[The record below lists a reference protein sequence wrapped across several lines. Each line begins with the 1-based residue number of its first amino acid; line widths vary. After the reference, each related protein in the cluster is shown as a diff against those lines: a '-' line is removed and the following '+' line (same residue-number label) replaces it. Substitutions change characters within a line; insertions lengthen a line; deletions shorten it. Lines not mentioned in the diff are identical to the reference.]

1 MSLTRKALKAMGIE
15 EEKIDQIIEE
25 HTSTLEEI
33 KSERDELRN
42 KVKSLDTIQK
52 QLDDANELLKSKDS
66 GESEYKAKYEE
77 LQNEFTTYKTS
88 IENEKTYN
96 NKEAKFLGV
105 LKESLGIVD
114 DKSLTTIVHASKDKI
129 NGIELTDDG
138 NIKDSDSLMEYV
150 KSDFPAFIPQV
161 SEQGAKTAQPPF
173 TNGSGTTMTKEQISA
188 IKDPVARQKAMKE
201 NINLYIK

>member
-15 EEKIDQIIEE
+15 DEKIDQIIEE

-33 KSERDELRN
+33 KSERDELKTR
-42 KVKSLDTIQK
+42 VKSLEPLQK
-52 QLDDANELLKSKDS
+52 QLEDANKLLESKDN

-77 LQNEFTTYKTS
+77 LQNEFTTFKTN
-88 IENEKTYN
+88 IENEKTYHS
-96 NKEAKFLGV
+96 KESKFLGV

-114 DKSLTTIVHASKDKI
+114 DKSLTTIVNASKDKI
-129 NGIELTDDG
+129 SGIELTDKGD
-138 NIKDSDSLMEYV
+138 IKDSNALLEYV

-161 SEQGAKTAQPPF
+161 SEQGAKTAQPPY
-173 TNGSGTTMTKEQISA
+173 TSGSGTTMTKEQISA

-201 NINLYIK
+201 NIDLYIK